1 MGSGPDI
8 AGARPGRYFSCEQ
21 VHKRFPHDAGGGLQR
36 SIGPEIRG
44 ASGRGRPEYKSSVL
58 VSVVRIRARTL
69 AVTEAVQR
77 LTALTTAKPR
87 YTS

>member
-21 VHKRFPHDAGGGLQR
+21 VHKRFPHDAGGGLPR

-44 ASGRGRPEYKSSVL
+44 ASREGAPQLFPV
-58 VSVVRIRARTL
+58 AP
-69 AVTEAVQR
+69 A
-77 LTALTTAKPR
+77 P
-87 YTS
+87 